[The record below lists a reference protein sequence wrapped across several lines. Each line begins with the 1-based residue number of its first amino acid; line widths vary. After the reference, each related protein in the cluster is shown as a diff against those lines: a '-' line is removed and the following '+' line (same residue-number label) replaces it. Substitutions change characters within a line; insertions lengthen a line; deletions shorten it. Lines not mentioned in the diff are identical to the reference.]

1 MLLNNDNDNDND
13 THNNYQRRTPDGGG
27 WINMKNKIDH
37 CSGSCCPFEMKIGVS
52 KSPCGPRSL
61 GSSLRAA
68 AWQVVK
74 NKHPGHDQGA
84 REREG
89 DVGEGER
96 EKERGEAELEGR
108 HKNVTDRPEA
118 KTVGSFV

>member
-1 MLLNNDNDNDND
+1 MIINNDNDNDKHK
-13 THNNYQRRTPDGGG
+13 TYQRRTPDGGG

-37 CSGSCCPFEMKIGVS
+37 CSVTNQKQHMKICVS

-74 NKHPGHDQGA
+74 NKHPGH
-84 REREG
+84 E
-89 DVGEGER
+89 
-96 EKERGEAELEGR
+96 
-108 HKNVTDRPEA
+108 
-118 KTVGSFV
+118 